1 MIRAGVGIS
10 ASSGSAEAAREAA
23 RQAVAGLRGEG
34 ADWCIVFATS
44 HHASTIADALG
55 TLATETGTPYLAGC
69 TGWGVLAG
77 EREIEGGPAL
87 GVLAV
92 AADRL
97 RGTPFLFPDEGD
109 LGLTAG
115 RRLGERLVTSRGTGD
130 LVLVW
135 PDPLH
140 VRPDRL
146 LQGLDATLH
155 GIPVAGGAA
164 ASGGPHEATLQLCG
178 SEAASGSVSGIRL
191 GGTFRHHVAITQG
204 CRPLTGP
211 LKVTESHE
219 NLILEI
225 DGRPAMQVLREV
237 APEGVLDRSES
248 AFNYLFVGLVP
259 DSPEP
264 NVRTGDYLIRNILT
278 ADDDTGVLGI
288 SEEVEEG
295 RRLVFALRGGAAA
308 REDLERVLDGL
319 VREADPSRFRFGLY
333 FNCLARGRSLYREEG
348 IDAALIS
355 HALPGLPLLGFFGNA
370 EIAPLRGVNHLFTYT
385 GVLVLVGD

>member
-10 ASSGSAEAAREAA
+10 ARSGSAEAAREAA
-23 RQAVAGLRGEG
+23 GRAVAGLGGER
-34 ADWCIVFATS
+34 ADWCIAFVTPHHAPSIAEALEALAATS
-44 HHASTIADALG
+44 
-55 TLATETGTPYLAGC
+55 GTPYLVGC
-69 TGWGVLAG
+69 SGPGVLAG
-77 EREIEGGPAL
+77 GQEIEGGPAL

-92 AADRL
+92 ASDRL
-97 RGTPFLFPDEGD
+97 RATPFLFPDEGD
-109 LGLTAG
+109 LGLAAG
-115 RRLGERLVTSRGTGD
+115 KRVGERLVASRGTGD

-155 GIPVAGGAA
+155 GVPVAGGAA
-164 ASGGPHEATLQLCG
+164 AGGGPREPTLQFCG
-178 SEAASGSVSGIRL
+178 SEATSGAVAGMRL
-191 GGTFRHHVAITQG
+191 GGIFRHHVAVTQG

-211 LKVTESHE
+211 LEVTESHE

-225 DGRPAMQVLREV
+225 EGRPAMQVLREL
-237 APEGVLDRSES
+237 APEGVLERSES

-259 DSPEP
+259 DSAESR
-264 NVRTGDYLIRNILT
+264 VRAGEYLIRNILT

-295 RRLVFALRGGAAA
+295 QRLVFALRGGSAA
-308 REDLERVLDGL
+308 REDLDRVLGVL
-319 VREADPSRFRFGLY
+319 LSEEDPSRFRFGLY
-333 FNCLARGRSLYREEG
+333 FNCLARGRSLYHEDG
-348 IDAALIS
+348 VDAALLS
-355 HALPGLPLLGFFGNA
+355 RALPGLPLLGFFCNA

-385 GVLVLVGD
+385 GVLVLVGE